1 MWFCQDVLRI
11 PWCTVYKY
19 FSYLSIFI
27 HIWPDLSL
35 FLHIFLHLYHIYPYS
50 FIFLHTFQDI
60 MYISISIYDDI
71 LMYTHVYVHIFLH
84 SYQYWSIFTN
94 LWEHVYI
101 HGTTSKVYI
110 YGWSIHKYIDI
121 YISILS
127 MVDISINTFM
137 VFYYLSMVDIS
148 MGKMCR

>member
-19 FSYLSIFI
+19 FFIFINIYPYLTRFIPLPPYIPPSLSYLS
-27 HIWPDLSL
+27 
-35 FLHIFLHLYHIYPYS
+35 
-50 FIFLHTFQDI
+50 IFLHTFQDI